1 MKSYR
6 LFVFFIILSLAAGI
20 TACER
25 NLPAPKKTAEPESL
39 PATPTEYLDVIQLF
53 ATQTAQA
60 MPGQITEVPA
70 SEPTIEPALNFTPAA
85 TEAPPMPTQAPEEL
99 PVIVVPTAT
108 PGLPATYTL
117 QKGEFPF
124 CIARRFNVDPGELL
138 RLNGISGNL
147 YSAGMVLKIPQTGRA
162 FPGSRALRSH
172 PTTYT
177 VGSGETIFS
186 IACLFGDVDPNAIAF
201 ANNLTPPYKL
211 TAGQTIQIP

>member
-25 NLPAPKKTAEPESL
+25 NLPAPKKTAEPETL

-53 ATQTAQA
+53 ATQTAMA
-60 MPGQITEVPA
+60 MPGGVTEAPLL
-70 SEPTIEPALNFTPAA
+70 SPTIEPALNFTPAA
-85 TEAPPMPTQAPEEL
+85 TEAPPMPTQPPEEL

-177 VGSGETIFS
+177 VGSGETIYS

-201 ANNLTPPYKL
+201 ANSLNPPYKVP
-211 TAGQTIQIP
+211 AGQTIQIP